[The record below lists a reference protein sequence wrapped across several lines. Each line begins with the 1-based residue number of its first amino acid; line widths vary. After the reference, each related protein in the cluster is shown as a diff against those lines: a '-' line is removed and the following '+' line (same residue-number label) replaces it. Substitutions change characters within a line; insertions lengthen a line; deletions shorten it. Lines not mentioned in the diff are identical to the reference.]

1 MEYGDRAHVF
11 ISGTASINN
20 KGEVVHVGN
29 IVKQAERMWENV
41 GVLLEEGG
49 ASFDDV
55 MQIIVYLRD
64 ICDYQTVKE
73 MFDRRFPDIPK
84 VITLAPVCRPTW
96 LIEMECIAVKKRC
109 NEKYRDF

>member
-1 MEYGDRAHVF
+1 MEYGDRAC
-11 ISGTASINN
+11 
-20 KGEVVHVGN
+20 VHQRHGQHQQQRGGGACGN

-55 MQIIVYLRD
+55 MQIIVYLCD

-73 MFDRRFPDIPK
+73 MLTDDSPTCRKHHF
-84 VITLAPVCRPTW
+84 APVCRPTW
-96 LIEMECIAVKKRC
+96 LIEMECIAVKKHC